1 MRLQGAADRCRE
13 GGGGADAICYQEA
26 AIDCAEKADVLYQPA
41 TPPQLM
47 AGGEA
52 VPERPLVNTFK
63 TPNLA
68 TLDASAH
75 RLDLLDRMGLNC
87 VALALDAADSIQAE
101 NSLERMLAHQLAVA
115 HKAALQQIDKAT
127 FAADTGDKVRLLNA
141 AARMMG
147 TFQNGL
153 LTLHRIRSNG
163 DQRITIQHVTVADG
177 GQAVIGAVS
186 RGGGDK

>member
-1 MRLQGAADRCRE
+1 VPNVAALE
-13 GGGGADAICYQEA
+13 
-26 AIDCAEKADVLYQPA
+26 
-41 TPPQLM
+41 
-47 AGGEA
+47 
-52 VPERPLVNTFK
+52 
-63 TPNLA
+63 
-68 TLDASAH
+68 ASAH
-75 RLDLLDRMGLNC
+75 RLELLDRMGLDC
-87 VALALDAADSIQAE
+87 AAMALDAADSIRAE
-101 NSLERMLAHQLAVA
+101 NSLERMLAHQLAAA

-127 FAADTGDKVRLLNA
+127 FAADTGDKLRLLNA

-177 GQAVIGAVS
+177 GQAVIGAVN